1 MYDVKL
7 QGVTSGVKRE
17 KMKEFGSDLMV
28 LCRSDKM
35 RSGWQWIL
43 RQKDDGKTIDF
54 FALPR

>member
-7 QGVTSGVKRE
+7 QGMTSGVKRE

-35 RSGWQWIL
+35 RGGWQWIL
-43 RQKDDGKTIDF
+43 RQKDDGETIDF